1 MQQKLLL
8 FGFKARPL
16 RFHQLININSCF
28 KEHKCAMVWYHII
41 FSNEEEIWTKRED
54 EFCSKYSPVCHQT
67 FSVMQLQR
75 DQLRQR
81 LSREGLCSKIR
92 FVAKVDKVTLSLN
105 QRHRHIESFQYF
117 HFCPL
122 CTWVSQSY
130 VWVME
135 DSKNM
140 SSTWTWLMIWPT
152 RRHVTRLKHIH
163 NYTRELSR
171 DDWKFDATLELGK
184 SPIHT
189 DQTEAASQNG
199 PLVYLMV
206 PY

>member
-28 KEHKCAMVWYHII
+28 KEHKCAMIWYHII
-41 FSNEEEIWTKRED
+41 FFNEEEIWTKRED
-54 EFCSKYSPVCHQT
+54 EFCLKYSPVCHQT

-81 LSREGLCSKIR
+81 LSREGHCSKIR

-122 CTWVSQSY
+122 CTWVSQS
-130 VWVME
+130 VSHMCEWWKTV
-135 DSKNM
+135 K
-140 SSTWTWLMIWPT
+140 ICP
-152 RRHVTRLKHIH
+152 RLG
-163 NYTRELSR
+163 LGLWSGLQ
-171 DDWKFDATLELGK
+171 DATWPDWSIYTITQE
-184 SPIHT
+184 S
-189 DQTEAASQNG
+189 
-199 PLVYLMV
+199 
-206 PY
+206 